1 MKILRFLFSRIVIV
15 GLMIAIQF
23 GVFLFFLIKFTH
35 YSALVSMIGTLISAL
50 VVLWII
56 NKSDNPAYKLAWIIP
71 ILIFNIAGGV
81 LYLILGNKKP
91 SKNMRICLEKVHERT
106 SKYLKQN
113 RQISKEI
120 SEKNKSVYGHM
131 NYINTAAG
139 YPMYKNTE
147 VKYYSI
153 GEDNYADLIKE
164 LKKAKK
170 YIFMEYFIIEEGQM
184 WNGILEILEEKAK
197 EGLDVR
203 LMYDD
208 MGCISL
214 LPYGY
219 DKILEKKDDGSIDY
233 VRDNNT
239 IREKDFYAIKV
250 YKSIEGYTNSD
261 NLKIQVFP
269 SKKGKKVE
277 GGSAYT

>member
-170 YIFMEYFIIEEGQM
+170 YIRKY
-184 WNGILEILEEKAK
+184 
-197 EGLDVR
+197 
-203 LMYDD
+203 
-208 MGCISL
+208 
-214 LPYGY
+214 
-219 DKILEKKDDGSIDY
+219 
-233 VRDNNT
+233 
-239 IREKDFYAIKV
+239 
-250 YKSIEGYTNSD
+250 
-261 NLKIQVFP
+261 
-269 SKKGKKVE
+269 
-277 GGSAYT
+277 

>member
-106 SKYLKQN
+106 SKY
-113 RQISKEI
+113 
-120 SEKNKSVYGHM
+120 
-131 NYINTAAG
+131 
-139 YPMYKNTE
+139 
-147 VKYYSI
+147 
-153 GEDNYADLIKE
+153 
-164 LKKAKK
+164 
-170 YIFMEYFIIEEGQM
+170 
-184 WNGILEILEEKAK
+184 
-197 EGLDVR
+197 
-203 LMYDD
+203 
-208 MGCISL
+208 
-214 LPYGY
+214 
-219 DKILEKKDDGSIDY
+219 
-233 VRDNNT
+233 
-239 IREKDFYAIKV
+239 
-250 YKSIEGYTNSD
+250 
-261 NLKIQVFP
+261 
-269 SKKGKKVE
+269 
-277 GGSAYT
+277 